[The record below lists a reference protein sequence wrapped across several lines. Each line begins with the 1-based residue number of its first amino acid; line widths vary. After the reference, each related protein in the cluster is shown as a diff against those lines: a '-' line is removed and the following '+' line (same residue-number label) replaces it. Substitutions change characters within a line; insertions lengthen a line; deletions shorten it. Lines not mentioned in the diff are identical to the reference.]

1 MNEND
6 LIAEYIK
13 KRYPEILQTMDF
25 AVFKLGKA
33 ISKVITDCFDPIK
46 NLVQQIINT
55 VPGQLVNA
63 EAKQDAKEEA

>member
-13 KRYPEILQTMDF
+13 ERYPEILQTMDF
-25 AVFKLGKA
+25 TVFKFRKT
-33 ISKVITDCFDPIK
+33 ISKVITDCFEPIK

-55 VPGQLVNA
+55 DPGQLVNT
-63 EAKQDAKEEA
+63 EAKQEDKQ